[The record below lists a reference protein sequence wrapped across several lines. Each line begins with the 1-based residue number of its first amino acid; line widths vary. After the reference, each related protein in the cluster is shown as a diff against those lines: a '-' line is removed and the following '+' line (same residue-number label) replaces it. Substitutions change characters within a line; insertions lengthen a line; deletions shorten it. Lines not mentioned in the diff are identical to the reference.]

1 MPYSYQ
7 LFSKQLLQ
15 KRTKQNL
22 TMQELAER
30 AGVSKSMISKIEK
43 QQVYPS
49 IKTASKLAEALQCT
63 LADLFLMESKGN
75 VIHYPASKQFEIDDD
90 GYFRRFMSPSV
101 EKACVEVFHERLIQ
115 NASTSNELHQSDEKY
130 IVALEE
136 GLTLIAEGKSYDLK
150 LGDSVH
156 VAQKVSHQITNT
168 LDKEVSFITIIH
180 HKHEML

>member
-1 MPYSYQ
+1 
-7 LFSKQLLQ
+7 
-15 KRTKQNL
+15 
-22 TMQELAER
+22 MQELAER

-49 IKTASKLAEALQCT
+49 IKTASKLAEALQCS
-63 LADLFLMESKGN
+63 LVDLFLMEGKGN
-75 VIHYPASKQFEIDDD
+75 VIHYPANKQFEINDD

-101 EKACVEVFHERLIQ
+101 EKSCVEIFHERLIQ
-115 NASTSNELHQSDEKY
+115 NASTSNELHISDDKY

-136 GLTLIAEGKSYDLK
+136 GLSLTAEGKSYHLK
-150 LGDSVH
+150 TGDSVH
-156 VAQKVSHQITNT
+156 VAQKVNHQVTNT